1 MKMPEILP
9 SLLAA
14 DFGHLADQIALVE
27 AGGATMLHQDVMDGH
42 FVPNLS
48 FGLPIVSA
56 VRQLSRSV
64 LDVHLMI
71 SQPDHYLAAFRDAG
85 ADQISVH
92 QEACPHLDRTL
103 NEIRRLG
110 AKAGV
115 VLNPAT
121 SLTTIEHALE
131 VADYVLL
138 MSVNPGFG
146 GQRFIP
152 YVLDKVRAL
161 KRTRTSKA
169 LDFRIEID
177 GGITVANVA
186 EVVEAGVDWL
196 VAGSSV
202 FASADPAATVR
213 KMQQLAAASTG
224 QLRA

>member
-1 MKMPEILP
+1 MPHILP
-9 SLLAA
+9 SLLSA
-14 DFGHLADQIALVE
+14 DFGYLADQVAQVE
-27 AGGATMLHQDVMDGH
+27 AGGATMLHLDVMDGV
-42 FVPNLS
+42 FVPNIS
-48 FGLPIVSA
+48 FGLPIVKA
-56 VRQLSRSV
+56 VRKMSRST

-71 SQPDHYLAAFRDAG
+71 VHPDHYLGAFHEAG

-121 SLTTIEHALE
+121 PLITIEHVLE

-146 GQRFIP
+146 GQKFIP
-152 YVLDKVRAL
+152 YSLDKVRAL
-161 KRTRTSKA
+161 KRAKTNRG
-169 LDFRIEID
+169 LDFAIEID
-177 GGITVANVA
+177 GGISVDNVGAAVA
-186 EVVEAGVDWL
+186 AGVDWL

-202 FASADPAATVR
+202 FGSADPTATVR
-213 KMQQLAAASTG
+213 EMQQLANTAGYSMLA
-224 QLRA
+224 

>member
-1 MKMPEILP
+1 MPEILP
-9 SLLAA
+9 SILAA
-14 DFGHLADQIALVE
+14 DFGHLADQIAQVE
-27 AGGATMLHQDVMDGH
+27 AAGVTMLHLDVMDGH
-42 FVPNLS
+42 FVPNIS

-56 VRQLSRSV
+56 VRKLSRSV

-71 SQPDHYLAAFRDAG
+71 THPDRYLAAFRDAG
-85 ADQISVH
+85 ADQMSVH

-121 SLTTIEHALE
+121 PLATIEQAME

-146 GQRFIP
+146 GQQFIP

-161 KRTRTSKA
+161 KRARA
-169 LDFRIEID
+169 ARGLDFSIEID
-177 GGITVANVA
+177 GGINMANVGEA
-186 EVVEAGVDWL
+186 VEAGVDWL

-202 FASADPAATVR
+202 FSSADLEATVR

-224 QLRA
+224 QWRA

>member
-1 MKMPEILP
+1 MPEILP

-14 DFGHLADQIALVE
+14 DFGHLADQIARVE
-27 AGGATMLHQDVMDGH
+27 AGGATMLHLDVMDGH
-42 FVPNLS
+42 FVPNIS

-56 VRQLSRSV
+56 VRKLSRSV

-92 QEACPHLDRTL
+92 VEACPHLDRTL

-121 SLTTIEHALE
+121 PLTAVEHALE

-152 YVLDKVRAL
+152 YVMDKVRAL
-161 KRTRTSKA
+161 KRTRTNRG

-177 GGITVANVA
+177 GGITVDNVA
-186 EVVEAGVDWL
+186 EAVEAGVDWL

-202 FASADPAATVR
+202 FTSADPAATVR
-213 KMQQLAAASTG
+213 KMQQLATVSTH
-224 QLRA
+224 LHT